1 MTQSGRQRLA
11 FFATHLGQPAEVHD
25 DHMFKRILQIFGI
38 FLVLV
43 IVIPFGGPWLG
54 LADYRSMAP
63 EPGQRV
69 NLPNGD
75 HVNVYR
81 EGSGKS
87 VILIHGRPGTG
98 RMMLPLARA
107 LERLGYSAIT
117 YDRIGY
123 GHSSRR
129 SSEDPANPT
138 ENARDLLLLIEA
150 LGLDD
155 PFIVGYSYG
164 GGVALEA
171 ARLDPNAF
179 SRLALI
185 ASLGDNSER
194 RAPPTGVARL
204 LFSVPM
210 MRWMMGTE
218 FIAARMGK
226 AGIDAMFYPA
236 PADETFLKKSL
247 AGLSMPGVPETMIR
261 ERMERYQDFEGYQP
275 EATIACALIIQGV
288 DDKIVP
294 AKGAKVLRDAISGS
308 ELHLLYDTGHA
319 VVIQEPG
326 RLADLIASHDE
337 ACSD

>member
-1 MTQSGRQRLA
+1 
-11 FFATHLGQPAEVHD
+11 
-25 DHMFKRILQIFGI
+25 MFKRILQVLGI

-43 IVIPFGGPWLG
+43 IVVPFIGPWLG

-81 EGSGKS
+81 EGSGKP
-87 VILIHGRPGTG
+87 VVLIHGRPGTG
-98 RMMLPLARA
+98 RMMLLLARA
-107 LERLGYSAIT
+107 LEPLGYSTIT

-129 SSEDPANPT
+129 SSEVPANPT
-138 ENARDLLLLIEA
+138 ENARDLLRLIET
-150 LGLDD
+150 LELDD
-155 PFIVGYSYG
+155 PYVVAYSYG

-179 SRLALI
+179 SRLTLI

-194 RAPPTGVARL
+194 IAPPSGVARL
-204 LFSVPM
+204 FFSVPM

-218 FIAARMGK
+218 FIAMRMGEE
-226 AGIDAMFYPA
+226 GIAAMFYPA
-236 PADETFLKKSL
+236 PADETFLKQSF
-247 AGLSMPGVPETMIR
+247 AGLSMPGVPGTMIR
-261 ERMERYQDFEGYQP
+261 ERMERYHGFDGYRP
-275 EATIACALIIQGV
+275 EATMACTLIIHGV

-294 AKGAKVLRDAISGS
+294 AEGATVLRNAISGS
-308 ELHLLYDTGHA
+308 DLRLLNDTGHA
-319 VVIQEPG
+319 VVIQQPG
-326 RLADLIASHDE
+326 RLAELIASHDE
-337 ACSD
+337 ACSN

>member
-1 MTQSGRQRLA
+1 MIN
-11 FFATHLGQPAEVHD
+11 EVNDRIKSD
-25 DHMFKRILQIFGI
+25 DHMFKRILQVLGI
-38 FLVLV
+38 FLALV
-43 IVIPFGGPWLG
+43 IVIPFMGPWLG

-69 NLPNGD
+69 DLPNGD

-81 EGSGKS
+81 QGSGKA
-87 VILIHGRPGTG
+87 VVLIHGRPGTG
-98 RMMLPLARA
+98 RMMLPLAHA
-107 LERLGYSAIT
+107 LERLGYSTIT

-129 SSEDPANPT
+129 SSEVPANPT
-138 ENARDLLLLIEA
+138 ENARDLLQLIKA
-150 LGLDD
+150 LALDD

-171 ARLDPNAF
+171 ARLDSNAF
-179 SRLALI
+179 SRLTLI

-218 FIAARMGK
+218 FIAMKGGK
-226 AGIDAMFYPA
+226 AGNAALFYPA
-236 PADETFLKKSL
+236 PADEIFLKQAF
-247 AGLSMPGVPETMIR
+247 AGLSMPGVPETLIR
-261 ERMERYQDFEGYQP
+261 ERMERYQDFDGFQP
-275 EATIACALIIQGV
+275 EATVACTLIIHGV
-288 DDKIVP
+288 DDKVVP

-308 ELHLLYDTGHA
+308 ELQLLDDTGHA
-319 VVIQEPG
+319 VVIRQPG
-326 RLADLIASHDE
+326 RLAELIAGHDK